1 MKLSQYAKKV
11 GVTYRTAF
19 RWWQNGDIKGYQLPS
34 GTIVVTEGEEP
45 QVKPDGQVAIYA
57 RVSSHE
63 HHANLDRQ
71 AERLAEQRID
81 AMALASKNLWN
92 LANYSVRQA
101 FIFEHTYL
109 NNAVVYHLVKSSDAY
124 KALPRKVSNQ
134 VLIQL
139 DQAWTAFFEEV
150 EAHREHPGR
159 FTGRPKLPNWQK
171 SIPDS
176 LRWPRDRGHRSS
188 AQTACCLNEALVS
201 SCHEFPILFRVRA
214 LCKFTFPVLAV
225 KANKAVG
232 DEPGMSG
239 P

>member
-1 MKLSQYAKKV
+1 MP
-11 GVTYRTAF
+11 R
-19 RWWQNGDIKGYQLPS
+19 RWVSPIGLPS

-71 AERLAEQRID
+71 AERLAEQRVISTSDPRFQRID

-92 LANYSVRQA
+92 LANYSVRQ
-101 FIFEHTYL
+101 
-109 NNAVVYHLVKSSDAY
+109 
-124 KALPRKVSNQ
+124 
-134 VLIQL
+134 
-139 DQAWTAFFEEV
+139 QAWTAFFEEV